1 MLHVPIVDR
10 NCHDNV
16 QVLRHVLDT
25 YPLTKKMLLLIT
37 VMALLISYVS
47 FTVFN
52 LINNRNNT
60 EINWSL
66 KDGDFSSER
75 LSHFI
80 TVSFSYVQGFLPAV
94 LHFSH

>member
-1 MLHVPIVDR
+1 MLHVPIVDM

-60 EINWSL
+60 EINWNL